1 MDHIPSF
8 EITTYDFAAKHYSDW
23 IFPYDYHYLYILEN
37 GKDAYIGETNDIKV
51 RTGDHRKKAD
61 FCHQFHFRRI
71 HVITGID
78 ITATPAKHYENML
91 IKLMEIDQK
100 FHVRNTEPGVRTF
113 YHSKNEFELGF
124 DQLWQKLAEK
134 GLVSHMEFK
143 TILNSSEYKYSPF
156 TRLTPLQQEAL
167 ESTINAL
174 HCSDSQK
181 QRDAK
186 HTRPIL
192 IKGDAG
198 TGKTVVAA
206 SLFYHLK
213 QDPAFSDKKVC
224 LVYANPATREE
235 LKSVFRCIP
244 GKYQDDIIAP
254 IHVTKKHYDI
264 VICDEA
270 QHLRRDKNLGAYGA
284 LLRKNNERLALP
296 KDNNE
301 LDWLLAYSD
310 YQVLLYDKKQLSTP
324 MDLPAA
330 DFNRLLDVEHGGIR
344 PVALHEQMRIR
355 AGSSYVPYIYDVL
368 YQRAETPISFE
379 NYDFGLFSSF
389 QDMFRVLNEKDEI
402 YGMCLLCSGYA
413 WEWTSKND
421 PSHPDIVLDGTE
433 IWWNRQTGK
442 WLRNPEAKLEMGSI
456 YSLVGLDLNYAAVVI
471 GPDLY
476 YDRADQKIKVNKKH
490 YFDNKVKT
498 GGSDEELREYVLN
511 TYAVLLTRGIYGT
524 YVYVCDEALREYL
537 QQYIPSLK

>member
-206 SLFYHLK
+206 ISVLSL
-213 QDPAFSDKKVC
+213 
-224 LVYANPATREE
+224 
-235 LKSVFRCIP
+235 
-244 GKYQDDIIAP
+244 
-254 IHVTKKHYDI
+254 
-264 VICDEA
+264 EA
-270 QHLRRDKNLGAYGA
+270 
-284 LLRKNNERLALP
+284 
-296 KDNNE
+296 
-301 LDWLLAYSD
+301 
-310 YQVLLYDKKQLSTP
+310 
-324 MDLPAA
+324 
-330 DFNRLLDVEHGGIR
+330 
-344 PVALHEQMRIR
+344 
-355 AGSSYVPYIYDVL
+355 
-368 YQRAETPISFE
+368 
-379 NYDFGLFSSF
+379 
-389 QDMFRVLNEKDEI
+389 
-402 YGMCLLCSGYA
+402 
-413 WEWTSKND
+413 
-421 PSHPDIVLDGTE
+421 
-433 IWWNRQTGK
+433 
-442 WLRNPEAKLEMGSI
+442 
-456 YSLVGLDLNYAAVVI
+456 
-471 GPDLY
+471 GP
-476 YDRADQKIKVNKKH
+476 R
-490 YFDNKVKT
+490 FF
-498 GGSDEELREYVLN
+498 
-511 TYAVLLTRGIYGT
+511 
-524 YVYVCDEALREYL
+524 
-537 QQYIPSLK
+537 

>member
-192 IKGDAG
+192 IKRDAG

-344 PVALHEQMRIR
+344 QWH
-355 AGSSYVPYIYDVL
+355 
-368 YQRAETPISFE
+368 
-379 NYDFGLFSSF
+379 
-389 QDMFRVLNEKDEI
+389 
-402 YGMCLLCSGYA
+402 C
-413 WEWTSKND
+413 TSKCASGQAAAMCRISMTFCTSA
-421 PSHPDIVLDGTE
+421 P
-433 IWWNRQTGK
+433 
-442 WLRNPEAKLEMGSI
+442 KLPFPLKTMI
-456 YSLVGLDLNYAAVVI
+456 LAYSLLFRICSVCSTKRMKSTACAVFAAATPGN
-471 GPDLY
+471 GPL
-476 YDRADQKIKVNKKH
+476 
-490 YFDNKVKT
+490 KT
-498 GGSDEELREYVLN
+498 IPLIPTSSSMEQRSGGTARPANGS
-511 TYAVLLTRGIYGT
+511 AIPKPSWKW
-524 YVYVCDEALREYL
+524 AAF
-537 QQYIPSLK
+537 IPSSVWT